1 MATGAP
7 AATHRLHRLDEEASF
22 PAMSA
27 TPEVSQAT
35 PSIPGG
41 QDPAPSTKAPRK
53 VRRLSKRDKVVLGLM
68 VGIPTLVQ
76 LAFVWIP
83 TVLSI
88 FLSFT
93 RWNGLALSDIKAAG
107 LANYDYVFNDSP
119 AFWPAFQH
127 NILWLVF
134 LALIATP
141 IGLLLAVL
149 LDQKIRGSKIYQSI
163 FFVPVML
170 SLALIGIIW
179 QLFYQKDN
187 GLLNFLLGTAGT
199 PQAVDWFG
207 DSSVNIWAALVAAT
221 WRHAGYVM
229 ILYLAGLKGV
239 DASLKEAAALDGA
252 NGRQTF
258 FKIVFPAMAPI
269 NIVIVVITIIESLRA
284 FDVVWVINKG
294 TNGLELIS
302 ALVISYLIGEG
313 QSIGI
318 GSAFAVI
325 LLVIS
330 LVPITI
336 YLSRTFRKEKV

>member
-1 MATGAP
+1 MSSTTDVPSSRRRSAPGHGTPAP
-7 AATHRLHRLDEEASF
+7 AVKKNRR
-22 PAMSA
+22 
-27 TPEVSQAT
+27 
-35 PSIPGG
+35 I
-41 QDPAPSTKAPRK
+41 K
-53 VRRLSKRDKVVLGLM
+53 RLSRQDKIVLSLM
-68 VGIPTLVQ
+68 VGIPTLIQ
-76 LAFVWIP
+76 LVLIWIP
-83 TVLSI
+83 TLLSI
-88 FLSFT
+88 VLSFT
-93 RWNGLALSDIKAAG
+93 RWNGLGLDSIRAAG
-107 LANYDYVFNDSP
+107 LANYEYVFNDSP
-119 AFWPAFQH
+119 AFWPAVQH
-127 NILWLVF
+127 NLLWLGF
-134 LALIATP
+134 LAIVATP

-149 LDQKIRGSKIYQSI
+149 LDQNIRGSKIYQSI

-170 SLALIGIIW
+170 SLALVGIIW

-207 DSSVNIWAALVAAT
+207 DPNVNIWAALVAAT

-229 ILYLAGLKGV
+229 VLYLAGLKGV
-239 DASLKEAAALDGA
+239 DGTLREAASLDGA
-252 NGRQTF
+252 NAVQTF
-258 FKIVFPAMAPI
+258 FQIVFPAMRPV

-302 ALVISYLIGEG
+302 ALIVTYLVGEG

-330 LVPITI
+330 LVPIII
-336 YLSRTFRKEKV
+336 YLSRTFGKESKS

>member
-1 MATGAP
+1 MSSTTDVPSAGNATAAMAPTG
-7 AATHRLHRLDEEASF
+7 RRG
-22 PAMSA
+22 
-27 TPEVSQAT
+27 
-35 PSIPGG
+35 I
-41 QDPAPSTKAPRK
+41 RK
-53 VRRLSKRDKVVLGLM
+53 NRRVRRLSHRDKIVLSIM
-68 VGIPTLVQ
+68 VGVPTLIQ
-76 LAFVWIP
+76 LILVWIP
-83 TVLSI
+83 TLLSVL
-88 FLSFT
+88 LSFT
-93 RWNGLALSDIKAAG
+93 RWNGLGLDGIRAAG
-107 LANYDYVFNDSP
+107 LANYQYVVNDSP
-119 AFWPAFQH
+119 AFWPAVQH

-134 LALIATP
+134 LAFIATP

-149 LDQKIRGSKIYQSI
+149 LDQNIRGSNIYQSV

-207 DSSVNIWAALVAAT
+207 DPHVNIWAALVAAT

-239 DASLKEAAALDGA
+239 DASLREAASLDGA
-252 NGRQTF
+252 NATQTF
-258 FKIVFPAMAPI
+258 FRIVFPAMRPV
-269 NIVIVVITIIESLRA
+269 NIVIIVITIIESLRA

-302 ALVISYLIGEG
+302 ALVITFLVGEG

-336 YLSRTFRKEKV
+336 YLSRTFGKESKS

>member
-1 MATGAP
+1 
-7 AATHRLHRLDEEASF
+7 
-22 PAMSA
+22 MSTT
-27 TPEVSQAT
+27 TP
-35 PSIPGG
+35 P
-41 QDPAPSTKAPRK
+41 KARR
-53 VRRLSKRDKVVLGLM
+53 VRRLSTRDKVVLSVM
-68 VGIPTLVQ
+68 VGLPTLIQ
-76 LAFVWIP
+76 LVLVWIP
-83 TVLSI
+83 TLLSI
-88 FLSFT
+88 LLSFS
-93 RWNGLALSDIKAAG
+93 RWNGLTLSDIRPAG
-107 LANYDYVFNDSP
+107 TANYDFVFKDSP
-119 AFWPAFQH
+119 AFWPAVQH
-127 NILWLVF
+127 NLLWLGF
-134 LALIATP
+134 LAVIATP
-141 IGLLLAVL
+141 LGLLLAVL
-149 LDQKIRGSKIYQSI
+149 LDQQIRGSKIYQSV

-170 SLALIGIIW
+170 SLALVGIIW

-207 DSSVNIWAALVAAT
+207 DSSVNIWAAMVAAT

-252 NGRQTF
+252 NAVQTF
-258 FKIVFPAMAPI
+258 FRVVFPAMRPV

-284 FDVVWVINKG
+284 FDVVYVINKG

-302 ALVISYLIGEG
+302 ALVIQYLVGEG

-336 YLSRTFRKEKV
+336 YLGRTFGKESKA